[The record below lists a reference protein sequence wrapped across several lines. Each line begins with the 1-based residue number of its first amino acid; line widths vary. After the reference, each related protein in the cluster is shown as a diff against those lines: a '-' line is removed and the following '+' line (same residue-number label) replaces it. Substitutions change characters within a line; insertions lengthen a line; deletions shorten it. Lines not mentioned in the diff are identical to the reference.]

1 MRTFSQRLAA
11 RSFGSFAAGIAL
23 LAAHT
28 ACSAGAGTTTA
39 TTAQA
44 LSEATASAA
53 GTQAA
58 AGACFTAF
66 GECKSAATAEA
77 DEKACRT
84 TLATCLPAEA
94 DPGPHCGGRGRD
106 GDGDPR
112 GRHERDGDGDRDGD
126 RDCDGPKGDKRADGG
141 AAGLPGFCNLIQRSG
156 PPCSGHTAGSAIAS
170 RVAASAM
177 TLPALSVSL
186 AKPCSAMP
194 RQQECLA
201 ARERITGGARFSA
214 PRDRFVRKGGL
225 PKLR

>member
-44 LSEATASAA
+44 LTEATASAA

-66 GECKSAATAEA
+66 DECKSAATAEA

-112 GRHERDGDGDRDGD
+112 GRHERDRDGDCDGGGDRDGD
-126 RDCDGPKGDKRADGG
+126 GDCDGPKGDKRADGG
-141 AAGLPGFCNLIQRSG
+141 AAGLPGFCKDVPLPPPAVIAACKAPLDACLGAGTDKKTCFDGLHACVKAAFDAAVPSSG
-156 PPCSGHTAGSAIAS
+156 
-170 RVAASAM
+170 
-177 TLPALSVSL
+177 
-186 AKPCSAMP
+186 
-194 RQQECLA
+194 
-201 ARERITGGARFSA
+201 
-214 PRDRFVRKGGL
+214 
-225 PKLR
+225 